1 MMKTVRTVAAAT
13 KSARTVCPPS
23 ARYAS
28 SGPYDEEEM
37 PSAPSPT
44 HAKKAIRETLWKI
57 FGSRRSRGAP
67 SRNRFARW
75 YQVSR
80 SMRSM
85 VPAVG
90 WNKSGRRII
99 PPSTAG
105 DGRERGRVRLQHPDG
120 EDDHRQAGEH
130 QPLLRHEG
138 SLVVEQPGKQV
149 LFPED
154 ELSGKDALV
163 GEILR
168 HLLGQVCDAFDGV
181 GPYYGACLSIVA
193 VTLDELDVLPELL
206 LQVIRQVLHLR
217 GPLEDARVDHAGG
230 DEDEVPEHPG
240 ELLHDGEEDVHPQ
253 PVVPGHH
260 DDRRGGLAPDHR
272 LLRHGDR
279 RQGEEEIVQP
289 PE

>member
-99 PPSTAG
+99 PSSAAG
-105 DGRERGRVRLQHPDG
+105 NGRERGRVRLQHPDG

-130 QPLLRHEG
+130 QPLLGHEG
-138 SLVVEQPGKQV
+138 GLVVEQPGKQV

-163 GEILR
+163 GEVLR
-168 HLLGQVCDAFDGV
+168 HLLCQVGDALDRV
-181 GPYYGACLSIVA
+181 GADTAARLRVIPVPLH
-193 VTLDELDVLPELL
+193 ELHVVLQLV
-206 LQVIRQVLHLR
+206 LQVVRQVIHFR
-217 GPLEDARVDHAGG
+217 GPLEHARVDHPGG
-230 DEDEVPEHPG
+230 DEHEVPEHPG
-240 ELLHDGEEDVHPQ
+240 ELLD
-253 PVVPGHH
+253 
-260 DDRRGGLAPDHR
+260 
-272 LLRHGDR
+272 
-279 RQGEEEIVQP
+279 
-289 PE
+289 